1 MMKKYIVSFALLILS
16 ISAAQA
22 QSQYSSEY
30 NQCMD
35 KAAGVTADVIT
46 CIGTEVTQQDKKL
59 NANYKTLKASL
70 NANRQKQLL
79 EVQRVWLQYRE
90 ANCKFYDDPE
100 GGSMQRILANDCFL
114 RMTAERAEELKTLQ
128 PMSY

>member
-16 ISAAQA
+16 ISVAQA

-35 KAAGVTADVIT
+35 KAAG
-46 CIGTEVTQQDKKL
+46 L
-59 NANYKTLKASL
+59 
-70 NANRQKQLL
+70 
-79 EVQRVWLQYRE
+79 WLQYRE

-114 RMTAERAEELKTLQ
+114 RMTAERAEELNSLH
-128 PMSY
+128 Y